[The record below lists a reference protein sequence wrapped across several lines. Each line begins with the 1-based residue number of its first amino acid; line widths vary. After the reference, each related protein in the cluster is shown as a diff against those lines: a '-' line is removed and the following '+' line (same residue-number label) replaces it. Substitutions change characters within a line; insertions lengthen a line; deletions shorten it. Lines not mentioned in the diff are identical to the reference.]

1 MSNTTVQYYV
11 VDVFTRE
18 KYKGNPLAV
27 VCLDLGLEPAIYQ
40 KIAKEFGYS
49 ETSFVY
55 YSSGQ
60 KALKVR
66 SFTPAGI
73 EVNGAGHNLLG
84 AVCLALEKEWDIF
97 SQQKEERFVMM
108 KDEVM
113 PLSVSYLSDKTPFV
127 GMLQRP
133 ATLVNTI
140 PVEEVAPAIG
150 LSPESLLLKGWAPTV
165 VSTEV
170 THLMVPVKDK
180 ASLHHAMGQKTL
192 LNKLSQEYDFE
203 GCYCFTLTDSDP
215 VYIAESRF
223 FNPGI
228 GIEEDPATGSAA
240 GPLAGFLHSKR
251 YIQQNVNY
259 SVLQGVK
266 MGQPS
271 TLQFSV
277 TDEGI
282 WVKGSSVIVMEGTLY
297 L

>member
-1 MSNTTVQYYV
+1 MSNTPIQYYV
-11 VDVFTRE
+11 VDVFTHE

-27 VCLDLGLEPAIYQ
+27 VCLDLSLEPAIYQ

-60 KALKVR
+60 KALSVR

-84 AVCLALEKEWDIF
+84 AVCLALLKGWNIF
-97 SQQKEERFVMM
+97 SQQKDERYVIM
-108 KDEVM
+108 KDEAI
-113 PLSVSYLSDKTPFV
+113 PLSVSYLSDNTPFV

-133 ATLVNTI
+133 ATIMNTI
-140 PVEEVAPAIG
+140 PAEEVAPAIG
-150 LSPESLLLKGWAPTV
+150 LSPESLLLKDWAPAV

-170 THLMVPVKDK
+170 TH
-180 ASLHHAMGQKTL
+180 
-192 LNKLSQEYDFE
+192 
-203 GCYCFTLTDSDP
+203 
-215 VYIAESRF
+215 IAQSRF

-240 GPLAGFLHSKR
+240 GPLAGFLYSKR

-282 WVKGSSVIVMEGTLY
+282 WVSGSSVIVMEGGLY